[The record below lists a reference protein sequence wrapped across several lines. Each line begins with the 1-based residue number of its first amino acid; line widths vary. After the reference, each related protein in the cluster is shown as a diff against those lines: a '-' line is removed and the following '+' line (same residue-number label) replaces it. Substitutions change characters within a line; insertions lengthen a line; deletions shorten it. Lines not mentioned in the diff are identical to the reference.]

1 MCVFMYVDLV
11 GEWEERSFF
20 LSSLFCFELIFVFVL
35 LTLPDPPRINVD
47 GMICNR
53 CMYVCM
59 DVSFLQISF
68 SVNSSFLSFLPG

>member
-1 MCVFMYVDLV
+1 MLGDVCIYLM
-11 GEWEERSFF
+11 EERSFVF
-20 LSSLFCFELIFVFVL
+20 LVCFIFFFFL

-59 DVSFLQISF
+59 DISFLQISF
-68 SVNSSFLSFLPG
+68 FVNSFFLSFLPG

>member
-1 MCVFMYVDLV
+1 MLVGVCMYVVDLV
-11 GEWEERSFF
+11 GEWEERSF
-20 LSSLFCFELIFVFVL
+20 VFSFASNSFFL

-68 SVNSSFLSFLPG
+68 FVNSCFLSFLPG